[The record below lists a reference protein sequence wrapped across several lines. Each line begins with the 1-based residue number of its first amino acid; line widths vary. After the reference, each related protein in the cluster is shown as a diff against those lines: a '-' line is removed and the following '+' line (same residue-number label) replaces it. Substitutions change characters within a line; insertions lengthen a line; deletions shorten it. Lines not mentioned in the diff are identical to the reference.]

1 MARRSASGLE
11 KRDKQ
16 RQVSRADI
24 KRFLGHYFGGLYQR
38 IGEDHLFLL
47 GGGLAFSLFVCIVP
61 FVLIIFFAVGKVLEA
76 SSVKEPLEFLIDTI
90 IPYEGQASFVKQT
103 LFSRT
108 AGITWRKG
116 VYGTIGVFGLLFT
129 ASGLF
134 SSMRTI
140 LNKVYR
146 VQEEPRIPIWGKIR
160 DFGMVFLVLFFF
172 LVAITVLPI
181 LEAFKDSAI
190 IAVTFVE
197 VFDPSG
203 LQKFLYL
210 LGTGLLLLGSF
221 AVLYSLVPYGK
232 RGKKVILMSALW
244 AALLW
249 EIAKQVFGY
258 YINHFASIER
268 IYGAYVLMVVVVFWI
283 YYSSVIFILGAEIGQ
298 LYRERCLLLGEGED

>member
-1 MARRSASGLE
+1 
-11 KRDKQ
+11 
-16 RQVSRADI
+16 
-24 KRFLGHYFGGLYQR
+24 
-38 IGEDHLFLL
+38 
-47 GGGLAFSLFVCIVP
+47 LAFSLFVCIVP
-61 FVLIIFFAVGKVLEA
+61 FVLIIFFVVGKVLEA
-76 SSVKEPLEFLIDTI
+76 AAVQEPLEFLIDTI
-90 IPYEGQASFVKQT
+90 IPYEGQASFVKRT

-116 VYGTIGVFGLLFT
+116 IYGMIGVFGLLFT

-140 LNKVYR
+140 LNTVYR
-146 VQEEPRIPIWGKIR
+146 VKEEPRIPIWGKVR
-160 DFGMVFLVLFFF
+160 DFGMVFLVLFVF
-172 LVAITVLPI
+172 LVAITILPI

-210 LGTGLLLLGSF
+210 LGTGLLLFGSF

-244 AALLW
+244 ATLLW
-249 EIAKQVFGY
+249 ETAKQIFGY

-268 IYGAYVLMVVVVFWI
+268 IYGAYVLMVIVAFWI
-283 YYSSVIFILGAEIGQ
+283 FYSSVIFILGAEIGQ
-298 LYRERCLLLGEGED
+298 LYCERKALCSQADG

>member
-1 MARRSASGLE
+1 
-11 KRDKQ
+11 
-16 RQVSRADI
+16 
-24 KRFLGHYFGGLYQR
+24 
-38 IGEDHLFLL
+38 
-47 GGGLAFSLFVCIVP
+47 
-61 FVLIIFFAVGKVLEA
+61 VLIIFFVVGKVLEA
-76 SSVKEPLEFLIDTI
+76 AAVQEPLEFLIDTI
-90 IPYEGQASFVKQT
+90 IPYEGQASFVKRT

-116 VYGTIGVFGLLFT
+116 IYGMIGVFGLLFT

-160 DFGMVFLVLFFF
+160 DFGMVFLVLFVF
-172 LVAITVLPI
+172 LVAITILPI

-210 LGTGLLLLGSF
+210 LGTGLLLFGSF
-221 AVLYSLVPYGK
+221 AVLYSLIPYGK

-244 AALLW
+244 ATLLW
-249 EIAKQVFGY
+249 EVAKQIFGY

-268 IYGAYVLMVVVVFWI
+268 IYGAYVLMVVVAFWI

-298 LYRERCLLLGEGED
+298 LYRERRLLLGERDD

>member
-1 MARRSASGLE
+1 M
-11 KRDKQ
+11 
-16 RQVSRADI
+16 SRADVR
-24 KRFLGHYFGGLYQR
+24 RFLGHYFGGLYQR

-61 FVLIIFFAVGKVLEA
+61 FVLIIFFVVGKVLEA
-76 SSVKEPLEFLIDTI
+76 ASVQEPLEFLIDTI

-116 VYGTIGVFGLLFT
+116 IYGMIGVFGLLFT

-140 LNKVYR
+140 LNKAYR
-146 VQEEPRIPIWGKIR
+146 VQEEEEPRIPIWGKVR
-160 DFGMVFLVLFFF
+160 DFGMVFLVLFVF
-172 LVAITVLPI
+172 LVAITILPI

-190 IAVTFVE
+190 IAVTYVE

-210 LGTGLLLLGSF
+210 LGTGMLLFGSF
-221 AVLYSLVPYGK
+221 SVLYSLVPYGK
-232 RGKKVILMSALW
+232 RGKKVVLMSALW
-244 AALLW
+244 ATLLW
-249 EIAKQVFGY
+249 ETAKQIFGY

-268 IYGAYVLMVVVVFWI
+268 IYGAYVLMVVVAFWI

-298 LYRERCLLLGEGED
+298 LYRERCLLLGERED